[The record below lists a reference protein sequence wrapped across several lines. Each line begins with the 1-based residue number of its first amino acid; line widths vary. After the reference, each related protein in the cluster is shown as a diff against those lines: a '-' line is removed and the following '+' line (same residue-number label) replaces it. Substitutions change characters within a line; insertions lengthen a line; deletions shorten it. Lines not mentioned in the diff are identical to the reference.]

1 MQYIVLKK
9 FKIEVVVK
17 FIFKFFLFFD
27 EIICV
32 FNTRTLLL

>member
-9 FKIEVVVK
+9 LKK
-17 FIFKFFLFFD
+17 RNMTKNIFKKRGFFI

-32 FNTRTLLL
+32 FNTLALLL